1 MVPSHYRPGTTVSV
15 PPGGDGTP
23 WLPELSGLLLSEQ
36 TVSDLLDMVVALAV
50 SAVDGVDGASVS
62 VLVSDAPR
70 FETANASSAPVRAV
84 DEAQYE
90 RAQGPCVEAIRS
102 GHEVVISLPVEHWPQ
117 FSEQAVQ
124 AGMASVWSLPLRARD
139 RTSGALNLYSK
150 RAGPW
155 DGPAATVARGLAAQA
170 AVVLANAASLA
181 SSELANHHLE
191 QALESR
197 DLIGQAKGIIM
208 AREGV
213 SADDAFDILRRAS
226 QRNGGKLRDIAVEVV
241 AQLGKPRA

>member
-1 MVPSHYRPGTTVSV
+1 MVPSHHRPGTTVSV

-50 SAVDGVDGASVS
+50 SALDGVDGASVS

-90 RAQGPCVEAIRS
+90 RAEGPAWRPSAPATRWPSASPSSTGRSSASKRCGPAWPRCGPCRC
-102 GHEVVISLPVEHWPQ
+102 G
-117 FSEQAVQ
+117 
-124 AGMASVWSLPLRARD
+124 RD

-155 DGPAATVARGLAAQA
+155 DGPAAKVARGLAAQA
-170 AVVLANAASLA
+170 AVVMANAASLA

-226 QRNGGKLRDIAVEVV
+226 QRSGGKLRDIAVEVV